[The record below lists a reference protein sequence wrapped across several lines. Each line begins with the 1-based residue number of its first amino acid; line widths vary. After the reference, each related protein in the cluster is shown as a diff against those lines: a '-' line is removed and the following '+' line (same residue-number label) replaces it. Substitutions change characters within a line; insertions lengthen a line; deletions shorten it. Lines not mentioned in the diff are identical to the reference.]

1 MSRFVLGNCIDVMA
15 RIPDNAIDFI
25 LTAPPRRTSSV
36 FVTVSGAP
44 LPVMLMMTGCNL
56 PAMRCTAYSKKTR

>member
-25 LTAPPRRTSSV
+25 
-36 FVTVSGAP
+36 
-44 LPVMLMMTGCNL
+44 
-56 PAMRCTAYSKKTR
+56 